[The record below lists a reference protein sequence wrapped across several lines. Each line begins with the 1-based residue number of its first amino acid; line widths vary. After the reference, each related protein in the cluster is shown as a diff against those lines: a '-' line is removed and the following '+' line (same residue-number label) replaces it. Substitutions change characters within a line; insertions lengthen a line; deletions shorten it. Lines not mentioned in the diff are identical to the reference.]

1 MFDAARIARTDTI
14 ARVLLAAMSAFCLVT
29 PFLGG
34 ARINYTG
41 SAPVL
46 LTFGVLVAIAFVY
59 RPAGRNVPAFAF
71 YGAVGAELIAYGLMF
86 GLYAYVV
93 AQSWR
98 PLYDPQLGALDA
110 ALGLDWKGYLAF
122 VRARPWFETV
132 LTVSY
137 DTMMPQVAVL
147 MAILAWR
154 GDRPRIRFLMAAI
167 LFSAVICITLSG
179 IFPSVPAYAYHGML
193 GLDTPPDAGIPFPAY
208 EPFMEMHRIRS
219 GLKQEFSLIITV
231 GIVSFPS
238 FHAAMG
244 MLLIAQAWHI
254 GWLRWPALALN
265 LLLLAATP
273 IDGGHYFVDTLAGLF
288 IATVVLFALRSY
300 VLRQPATRAMLTAPG
315 AAAG

>member
-1 MFDAARIARTDTI
+1 MFDSARIARTDT
-14 ARVLLAAMSAFCLVT
+14 AGRVLLAAVSAFCLAT

-34 ARINYTG
+34 ARINYDG

-46 LTFGVLVAIAFVY
+46 LTFAVLAAIAWVY
-59 RPAGRNVPAFAF
+59 RPAGRNVPAFTF

-122 VRARPWFETV
+122 VRARPWLENV
-132 LTVSY
+132 LTFGY
-137 DTMMPQVAVL
+137 DSMIPQVGVL
-147 MAILAWR
+147 MAVLAWR
-154 GDRPRIRFLMAAI
+154 GDRPRIRVLLAAI

-193 GLDTPPDAGIPFPAY
+193 SLDTPPDAGIPFPAY

-238 FHAAMG
+238 FHTAMG
-244 MLLIAQAWHI
+244 VLLTAQAWHI
-254 GWLRWPALALN
+254 GWLRWPALILNAL
-265 LLLLAATP
+265 LVAATP
-273 IDGGHYFVDTLAGLF
+273 IDGGHYFVDTIAGFF
-288 IATVVLFALRSY
+288 IAVVVLFALRSY
-300 VLRQPATRAMLTAPG
+300 VVRDATSRTMLAVPG
-315 AAAG
+315 ASAG